1 MKKVVIS
8 IVLALIM
15 LSISSCGP
23 LRINPMELKAERETA
38 NSRFE
43 NLLDKLE
50 SKDFEE
56 VKALFAESAKQT
68 EDFDEKLSILINYYK
83 GESYNYD
90 DHGTGPSTSETI
102 KSGRKRV
109 DFIKSYDIYTT
120 EETYRMFL
128 VDIVRN
134 DFDKSEVGIKS
145 LYIIKYKNDT
155 AQEYIYRGDGKET
168 PGIHIAITG
177 DN

>member
-1 MKKVVIS
+1 MKKIIIS
-8 IVLALIM
+8 ILLVLIVLSSSSCSRVFLLNFSAGNERVLAT
-15 LSISSCGP
+15 
-23 LRINPMELKAERETA
+23 E
-38 NSRFE
+38 RFE

-83 GESYNYD
+83 GKSYNYD
-90 DHGTGPSTSETI
+90 DHGTGPSTSATI

>member
-15 LSISSCGP
+15 LTCSSCSRVFLLNLSGD
-23 LRINPMELKAERETA
+23 ERALA
-38 NSRFE
+38 NERFE

-83 GESYNYD
+83 GESCNYD
-90 DHGTGPSTSETI
+90 DHGTGPGVYTRNKHGTKMVTYRS
-102 KSGRKRV
+102 
-109 DFIKSYDIYTT
+109 SYDVYTT
-120 EETYRMFL
+120 EDTYRMYFI
-128 VDIVRN
+128 DTVRN
-134 DFDKSEVGIKS
+134 DFDENEVGIIS
-145 LYIIKYKNDT
+145 LYIIKYKYDT
-155 AQEYIYRGDGKET
+155 TPEFGYVGDGKRT
-168 PGIHIAITG
+168 PGIHIAKTRE
-177 DN
+177 N